1 MNTKLDT
8 ADFIIDGKQ
17 AVELDTLCKEYESA
31 KIAYKLASDN
41 KNSLASDIKT
51 LLDNKGG
58 RHVTSA
64 YEVLLTVK
72 GKSLTVD
79 LEKLAEIEPDLFE
92 QLVSKYPKV
101 KNGSVTLHSVTPRKT
116 T

>member
-8 ADFIIDGKQ
+8 ADFIIDGSQ
-17 AVELDTLCKEYESA
+17 AEQLDTLCKSYEQA

-41 KNSLASDIKT
+41 KNSLANNIKT

-72 GKSLTVD
+72 EKALTID

-92 QLVSKYPKV
+92 KLVSKYPKV

-116 T
+116 V